1 MTNGLAKLN
10 WNFQHKKQIKCFMK
24 HVKQIYRTNTH
35 NTVTLIGT
43 KGKIAPFFLCDDNP
57 SKTQPVNCF
66 QSTSGTVPL
75 SGSSWLLKQ
84 LMTSKHLKP
93 INHLTSS
100 RKKTLWTMLLPR
112 MRSLRKFQQNLKR
125 GKGVEKKKKVTK
137 KKRKEDNGKK
147 KTRKNLTKENT
158 KAKH

>member
-10 WNFQHKKQIKCFMK
+10 WNFQHKKQIKCLMK

-100 RKKTLWTMLLPR
+100 RKKTLWTMLL
-112 MRSLRKFQQNLKR
+112 RKFQQNLKR
-125 GKGVEKKKKVTK
+125 EKGVEKKKKVTK

>member
-10 WNFQHKKQIKCFMK
+10 WNFQHKKQIKCLMK

-84 LMTSKHLKP
+84 LMTIKHLKP

-100 RKKTLWTMLLPR
+100 RKKTLWTMLL
-112 MRSLRKFQQNLKR
+112 RKFQQNLKR
-125 GKGVEKKKKVTK
+125 EKGVEKKKKVTK
-137 KKRKEDNGKK
+137 KKEKGR
-147 KTRKNLTKENT
+147 
-158 KAKH
+158 